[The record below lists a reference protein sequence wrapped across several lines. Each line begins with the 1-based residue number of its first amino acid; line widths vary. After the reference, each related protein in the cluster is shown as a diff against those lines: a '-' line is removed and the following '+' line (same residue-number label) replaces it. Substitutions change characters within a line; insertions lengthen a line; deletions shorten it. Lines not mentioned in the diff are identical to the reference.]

1 MIKTTRSHPL
11 IELLGQFVD
20 TVKAMWRRK
29 ASVNEIVRLDQQE
42 AARISRDLGISTHDL
57 HALVGEGKNAADLLV
72 RRITTLGLE
81 PKKLDHAIMHD
92 LQRCCSLCGEKQL
105 CAHELE
111 DKPKEATWP
120 RYCPNEYTLA
130 ALATKPASSASP
142 GTNLDRG
149 PIDQDQRPL

>member
-1 MIKTTRSHPL
+1 MAGGALPAFFWEVRQTRCWLTAKFRLSSFDSERAGGVMIKTTRSHPL

-57 HALVGEGKNAADLLV
+57 YALVGEGKNAADLLV

-92 LQRCCSLCGEKQL
+92 LQRCCS
-105 CAHELE
+105 
-111 DKPKEATWP
+111 
-120 RYCPNEYTLA
+120 
-130 ALATKPASSASP
+130 
-142 GTNLDRG
+142 
-149 PIDQDQRPL
+149 